1 MVFHAIA
8 VWLLVASVPLW
19 AYRWFL
25 FARLEVREREIFRR
39 IVTKRYESAFR
50 FGARV
55 FGFLVALAVAVIL
68 FVYGL
73 RYLKQGSLE
82 IGAFKDTIRSRLYSG
97 MEPVDQVLNSL
108 HYEQPLP
115 LALLTTCLVLSV
127 VFTLVATALRD
138 ISTILRL
145 RKKVERVKGDSE
157 AATGA

>member
-19 AYRWFL
+19 VYRWVL
-25 FARLEVREREIFRR
+25 YARLDIREREVFRR

-50 FGARV
+50 FGARI
-55 FGFLVALAVAVIL
+55 FGFLIALAVAVIL

-73 RYLKQGSLE
+73 SYLKKGSVE
-82 IGAFKDTIRSRLYSG
+82 IGAYKDTIRSRFYSG
-97 MEPVDQVLNSL
+97 MEPVDQALNSF

-115 LALLTTCLVLSV
+115 LAILTTCLVLSV

-145 RKKVERVKGDSE
+145 RKKLQRVQRTGGAKP
-157 AATGA
+157 AT